1 MNNYKI
7 KFLLS
12 TAFVVALNN
21 TPAWA
26 AVTPAEAAKLGN
38 ELTPLGAERSG
49 NAAGSIPAW
58 SGGYKGIPAGHKP
71 GSMNS
76 DPFPDEK
83 PTLVITSKNAAE
95 YKDRISQSVQLLLQQ
110 NPDWRLDVYPTHRTA
125 SAPEAFYNYTKQN
138 ATTAQLSGDGI
149 GVNNAYGGVP
159 FPLPKNGSEVLW
171 NHFLAWKGVGVEM
184 EGGMYMVDSKG
195 RSSLT
200 AALKMDGFYRY
211 ALPGGE
217 KDFDGFFQWH
227 RSLTTAPGRSAGE
240 ALIGIWPQD
249 FTSQQP
255 GSWQYMPGQRR
266 VRKLP
271 NVQFDTPN
279 FLMSGLTQ
287 FDEAYGFFGSPEQYD
302 WKLVGKKEMY
312 IPYNTNKLFSVTPE
326 ELLTPKVL
334 NPNVIRWELH
344 RVWEVE
350 ATLKAGV
357 RNVVPKRRVYMDE
370 DTWGIV
376 LADLWDSQGK
386 LYRGAINY
394 PVVNYDLPGVI
405 MRPFMSLDFQQQA
418 YTLGELDTKYL
429 PVTPKPR
436 SFYSAEALVQDALR

>member
-1 MNNYKI
+1 MNNYSV

-12 TAFVVALNN
+12 AAFFVALIN
-21 TPAWA
+21 TPVRA
-26 AVTPAEAAKLGN
+26 AVTPVEAAKLN
-38 ELTPLGAERSG
+38 SELTPLGAERSG
-49 NAAGSIPAW
+49 NASGSIPAW
-58 SGGYKGIPAGHKP
+58 SGGYKGMPTGHKP

-83 PTLVITSKNAAE
+83 PVLVINSKNAAA
-95 YKDRISQSVQLLLQQ
+95 YKDQLSQTVQLLLQQ
-110 NPDWRLDVYPTHRTA
+110 NPEWRLDVYPTHRTA
-125 SAPEAFYNYTKQN
+125 SAPEAFYNYTKTN
-138 ATTAQLSGDGI
+138 ATTAQLSGDGV
-149 GVNNAYGGVP
+149 GVTHAYGGIP

-171 NHFLAWKGVGVEM
+171 NHFLSWKGVGVEM

-312 IPYNTNKLFSVTPE
+312 IPYNTNKLFSVIPE

-350 ATLKAGV
+350 ATLKPGV

-370 DTWGIV
+370 DTWAIV
-376 LADLWDSQGK
+376 MADLWDSQNK

-394 PVVNYDLPGVI
+394 PVVNYDLPGVV
-405 MRPFMSLDFQQQA
+405 MRPFMSIDFQQQA

>member
-1 MNNYKI
+1 MNNHSV

-12 TAFVVALNN
+12 AAFFVALINN
-21 TPAWA
+21 PVRA
-26 AVTPAEAAKLGN
+26 AVTPAEAAKLN
-38 ELTPLGAERSG
+38 SELTPLGAERSG
-49 NAAGSIPAW
+49 NASGSIPAW
-58 SGGYKGIPAGHKP
+58 SGGYKGMPAGHKP

-83 PTLVITSKNAAE
+83 PVLVINSKNSAA
-95 YKDRISQSVQLLLQQ
+95 YKDQLSQTVQLLLQQ
-110 NPDWRLDVYPTHRTA
+110 NPEWRLDVYPTHRTA
-125 SAPEAFYNYTKQN
+125 SAPEAFYNYTKTN
-138 ATTAQLSGDGI
+138 ATTAQLSGDGV
-149 GVNNAYGGVP
+149 GVTHAYGGIP

-171 NHFLAWKGVGVEM
+171 NHFLSWKGVGVEM

-312 IPYNTNKLFSVTPE
+312 IPYNTNKLFSVTPG

-350 ATLKAGV
+350 ATLKPGV

-370 DTWGIV
+370 DTWAIV
-376 LADLWDSQGK
+376 MADLWDSQNK

-394 PVVNYDLPGVI
+394 PVVNYDLPGVV
-405 MRPFMSLDFQQQA
+405 MRPFMSIDFQQQA

>member
-1 MNNYKI
+1 
-7 KFLLS
+7 
-12 TAFVVALNN
+12 
-21 TPAWA
+21 
-26 AVTPAEAAKLGN
+26 
-38 ELTPLGAERSG
+38 
-49 NAAGSIPAW
+49 
-58 SGGYKGIPAGHKP
+58 
-71 GSMNS
+71 
-76 DPFPDEK
+76 
-83 PTLVITSKNAAE
+83 
-95 YKDRISQSVQLLLQQ
+95 
-110 NPDWRLDVYPTHRTA
+110 
-125 SAPEAFYNYTKQN
+125 
-138 ATTAQLSGDGI
+138 
-149 GVNNAYGGVP
+149 
-159 FPLPKNGSEVLW
+159 
-171 NHFLAWKGVGVEM
+171 M

-287 FDEAYGFFGSPEQYD
+287 FDEAYGFFGSPEQYN

-376 LADLWDSQGK
+376 MADLWDSQGK

-405 MRPFMSLDFQQQA
+405 MRPFMSIDFQQQA

>member
-1 MNNYKI
+1 MI
-7 KFLLS
+7 
-12 TAFVVALNN
+12 A
-21 TPAWA
+21 
-26 AVTPAEAAKLGN
+26 
-38 ELTPLGAERSG
+38 
-49 NAAGSIPAW
+49 
-58 SGGYKGIPAGHKP
+58 
-71 GSMNS
+71 

-83 PTLVITSKNAAE
+83 PTLVITGKNVAS
-95 YKDRISQSVQLLLQQ
+95 YKERLSQSVVKMLEQ
-110 NPDWRLDVYPTHRTA
+110 NPEWRLDIYPTHRTA
-125 SAPEAFYNYTKQN
+125 SAPDAFYNYTEQN
-138 ATTAQLSGDGI
+138 AVTAQLSGDGI
-149 GVNNAYGGVP
+149 GVKNAYGGIP

-171 NHFLAWKGVGVEM
+171 NHFLSWKGVGVEM
-184 EGGMYMVDSKG
+184 EGGMYMVDAKG

-240 ALIGIWPQD
+240 ALVGIWPQD
-249 FTSQQP
+249 FTVQQP

-287 FDEAYGFFGSPEQYD
+287 FDEAYGFFGSPEQYN

-312 IPYNTNKLFSVTPE
+312 IPYNTNKLFSATPDA
-326 ELLTPKVL
+326 LMTPKVL
-334 NPNVIRWELH
+334 NPDFIRWELH

-350 ATLKAGV
+350 ASLKTGF
-357 RNVVPKRRVYMDE
+357 RNVVPKRTVYMDE

-394 PVVNYDLPGVI
+394 PVVNYDLPGVVL
-405 MRPFMSLDFQQQA
+405 RPFMSVDFQQQA
-418 YTLGELDTKYL
+418 YTLGELLSKYL

>member
-1 MNNYKI
+1 
-7 KFLLS
+7 
-12 TAFVVALNN
+12 
-21 TPAWA
+21 
-26 AVTPAEAAKLGN
+26 
-38 ELTPLGAERSG
+38 
-49 NAAGSIPAW
+49 
-58 SGGYKGIPAGHKP
+58 
-71 GSMNS
+71 MNS

-83 PTLVITSKNAAE
+83 PILVITGKNAAE
-95 YKDRISQSVQLLLQQ
+95 YKDRLSQSVQLLLQQ

-149 GVNNAYGGVP
+149 GVKNAYGGVP

-302 WKLVGKKEMY
+302 WKLVGKREMY
-312 IPYNTNKLFSVTPE
+312 IPYNTNKLFSVSPE

-350 ATLKAGV
+350 ATLKTGV

-405 MRPFMSLDFQQQA
+405 MRPFMSIDFQQQA

>member
-1 MNNYKI
+1 MNNHSV

-12 TAFVVALNN
+12 AAFFVALIN
-21 TPAWA
+21 TPVRA
-26 AVTPAEAAKLGN
+26 AVTPAEAAKLN
-38 ELTPLGAERSG
+38 SELTPLGAERSG
-49 NAAGSIPAW
+49 NASGSIPAW
-58 SGGYKGIPAGHKP
+58 SGGYKGMPAGHKP

-83 PTLVITSKNAAE
+83 PVLVINSKNAAA
-95 YKDRISQSVQLLLQQ
+95 YKDQLSQTVQLLLQQ
-110 NPDWRLDVYPTHRTA
+110 NPEWRLDVYPTHRTA
-125 SAPEAFYNYTKQN
+125 SAPEAFYNYTKTN
-138 ATTAQLSGDGI
+138 AATAQLSGDGV
-149 GVNNAYGGVP
+149 GVTHAYGGIP

-171 NHFLAWKGVGVEM
+171 NHFLSWKGVGVEM

-350 ATLKAGV
+350 ATLKPGV

-370 DTWGIV
+370 DTWAIV
-376 LADLWDSQGK
+376 MADLWDSQNK

-394 PVVNYDLPGVI
+394 PVVNYDLPGVV
-405 MRPFMSLDFQQQA
+405 MRPFMSIDFQQQA